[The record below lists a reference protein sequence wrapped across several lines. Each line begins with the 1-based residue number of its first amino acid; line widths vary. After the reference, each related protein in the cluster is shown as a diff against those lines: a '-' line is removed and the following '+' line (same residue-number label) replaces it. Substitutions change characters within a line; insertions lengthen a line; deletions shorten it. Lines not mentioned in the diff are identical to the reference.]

1 VTGAPPPLLIFQVG
15 PSRFAADAADVE
27 RIDPAR
33 AGPRGLAEASCLGAP
48 SAARCELVV
57 RGAAS
62 ALAVDLVLGIREPAP
77 DDLRAL
83 PELAAA
89 CLASSAVRGLVLLDG
104 TPTPVIDLP
113 TLVCEL
119 RPAGSAPEPGE
130 PHHA

>member
-1 VTGAPPPLLIFQVG
+1 
-15 PSRFAADAADVE
+15 
-27 RIDPAR
+27 
-33 AGPRGLAEASCLGAP
+33 
-48 SAARCELVV
+48 V
-57 RGAAS
+57 RGAVS
-62 ALAVDLVLGIREPAP
+62 VLAVDLVLGVRQPAP

-113 TLVCEL
+113 TLVREL
-119 RPAGSAPEPGE
+119 RPADSSPDPGE